1 MLSST
6 ASPGMMWLQ
15 IVGSA
20 AVAQRA
26 SFGVRASCVLASA
39 TRPAHRESGDAA
51 ARTSPVPE
59 DHTTQRFRIHMPHSG
74 ADVQRCIGAAAVE
87 LRRVEGRAR
96 PTPHARRI
104 LMKQLQSITVHRART
119 HAHAAGRLRHCSALS
134 ASAHT
139 NWICRKALKAMM
151 GGMPQRGKNGLVATG
166 RRPHAH
172 HLQLLNV
179 ARVEQCRVV
188 RRPQVQVGIL
198 RHTAVTTRPHCS
210 SA

>member
-1 MLSST
+1 MLAST
-6 ASPGMMWLQ
+6 AGPGMMWLQ

-39 TRPAHRESGDAA
+39 TRPAHRETGDAA

-74 ADVQRCIGAAAVE
+74 ADVQRCIGAAAAE
-87 LRRVEGRAR
+87 LRQVEGRAR

-139 NWICRKALKAMM
+139 NWIDL
-151 GGMPQRGKNGLVATG
+151 PQGSSGDDGRNAAAWQERARGNAT
-166 RRPHAH
+166 A
-172 HLQLLNV
+172 
-179 ARVEQCRVV
+179 
-188 RRPQVQVGIL
+188 
-198 RHTAVTTRPHCS
+198 TACTP
-210 SA
+210 SAAAERCAG